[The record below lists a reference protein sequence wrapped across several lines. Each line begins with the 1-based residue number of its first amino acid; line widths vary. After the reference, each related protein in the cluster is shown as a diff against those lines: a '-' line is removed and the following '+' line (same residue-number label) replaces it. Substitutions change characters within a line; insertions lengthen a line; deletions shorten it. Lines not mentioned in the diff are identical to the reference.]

1 MSERPTST
9 VDLKWKGGMKFTAR
23 DNYGHSLNI
32 DAPQVDGGEFDGFK
46 PGEMLLTSLAGCSG
60 IDVVGILLKQRQD
73 VTGIE
78 IKVTGEQEP
87 DPPWTW
93 IKVHIE
99 YILNGRGLDPRKVE
113 RAIHL
118 SEKKYCSVGATI
130 EGRCEITSEFQ
141 IVEVTD

>member
-1 MSERPTST
+1 MSERTTTT
-9 VDLKWKGGMKFTAR
+9 VDLKWEGGLKFAATDA
-23 DNYGHSLNI
+23 YGHSLII

-93 IKVHIE
+93 TRVHIE
-99 YILNGRGLDPRKVE
+99 YVLYGRGLDARKVE

-118 SEKKYCSVGATI
+118 SETKYCSVGATL
-130 EGRCEITSEFQ
+130 ERRSEIGSAFR
-141 IVEVTD
+141 IVEDTG